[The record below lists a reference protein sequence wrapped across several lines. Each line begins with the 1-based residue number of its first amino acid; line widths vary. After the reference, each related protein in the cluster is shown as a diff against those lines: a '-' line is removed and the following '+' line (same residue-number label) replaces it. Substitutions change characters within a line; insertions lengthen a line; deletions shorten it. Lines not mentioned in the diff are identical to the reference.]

1 MIATSDYVIITGASS
16 GIGRATALG
25 MARAGHN
32 LLLTARNK
40 ASLKKLC
47 EELVDNY
54 DIKAEYI
61 AADLTKA
68 TDMDRFLREVKR
80 RSGYVTHLINNA
92 GVGDYGAVI
101 EADMS
106 TLESM
111 MQLNM
116 VSLVRLCREL
126 APCMPRGGRI
136 MNVASIA
143 AFFPGPKMAVYHS
156 TKSFVLQ
163 FSLALGYELKQHG
176 ISVSTLC
183 PGPTKTAFAQTA
195 NAQKLRL
202 FQRTG
207 TTADRVAD
215 VGLRGLRKRRSIIV
229 VGVKNKLLVQL
240 RRFFPQRLMTHLVA
254 RSL

>member
-1 MIATSDYVIITGASS
+1 MTKSSDYAIITGASS
-16 GIGRATALG
+16 GIGRAMALS

-47 EELVDNY
+47 DELADNY

-61 AADLTKA
+61 AADLTKD
-68 TDMDRFLREVKR
+68 TDMDRFLREIER
-80 RSGYVTHLINNA
+80 RGGHVTHLINNA
-92 GVGDYGAVI
+92 GVGDYSAVI
-101 EADMS
+101 EADMP

-126 APCMPRGGRI
+126 APRMPRGGRI
-136 MNVASIA
+136 MNVASVA

-156 TKSFVLQ
+156 TKSFVLH
-163 FSLALGYELKQHG
+163 FSLALGYELKSSG

-207 TTADRVAD
+207 MTAERVAH
-215 VGLRGLRKRRSIIV
+215 VGLRGLKKRRSIIV
-229 VGVKNKLLVQL
+229 VGFKNKLLVQL
-240 RRFFPQRLMTHLVA
+240 RRFLPQRLITHLVA